1 MPPEPSIPFSA
12 TSAPSLPHEAW
23 HYSLRFLGH
32 GEWAVD
38 REDGQA
44 GGTFVTLQAAL
55 RFLRSDLEDMIV
67 HQEGGAS

>member
-1 MPPEPSIPFSA
+1 MPPSAQPSI
-12 TSAPSLPHEAW
+12 TSAGPSLPHEAW

-44 GGTFVTLQAAL
+44 GGIFVTLQAAL

-67 HQEGGAS
+67 IHQEGGVS